1 MELHT
6 ARCTLRPFRPTDA
19 ASLARHADDRRVW
32 RHLRDVFPHPYTLA
46 DAEAYIAHVGGE
58 VPVTSFAIDVG
69 GDAVGSVGLK
79 LGSDIQRRS
88 AEIGYWIGEAY
99 WGRGIVGAAVQAVT
113 AYAFRDLDLLRVWAV
128 PFVTNP
134 ASARVLER
142 AGYVREGT
150 MRRSAVKD
158 GEVLD
163 QHLYAAV
170 RDDGPRASP
179 AVP

>member
-1 MELHT
+1 
-6 ARCTLRPFRPTDA
+6 
-19 ASLARHADDRRVW
+19 
-32 RHLRDVFPHPYTLA
+32 
-46 DAEAYIAHVGGE
+46 
-58 VPVTSFAIDVG
+58 
-69 GDAVGSVGLK
+69 
-79 LGSDIQRRS
+79 
-88 AEIGYWIGEAY
+88 
-99 WGRGIVGAAVQAVT
+99 VQAVT